1 MYNNFI
7 LYICYVKFNSMKT
20 FTQKLFIIAL
30 LFCIVNVAIADR
42 GLGKKIKNKTILNI
56 TSNTSTIRNSIT
68 FNLKSG
74 LTYSGSLLS
83 NTHTV
88 GNSIL
93 TQSIIT
99 YQKGNMTYIIPFKQ
113 KIVIADVNQGYT
125 GLKMIIRSH

>member
-1 MYNNFI
+1 
-7 LYICYVKFNSMKT
+7 MKT
-20 FTQKLFIIAL
+20 FTQKLSILAL
-30 LFCIVNVAIADR
+30 LFCIVNIAIADR

-56 TSNTSTIRNSIT
+56 TANISTIRNSIT

-83 NTHTV
+83 NINTV
-88 GNSIL
+88 GSSIS

-113 KIVIADVNQGYT
+113 KLVMVDVNQGYT